1 MTLKVPTTRQE
12 YLDLVGIYENTLWLA
27 NAAESQVWIDRAD
40 KKVGE
45 CERLFEQCKFY
56 IDEDGLWCEKEEK
69 QYDPNILRTKRLPS
83 VHTNSYLILV
93 DLYTAN
99 LDLL

>member
-27 NAAESQVWIDRAD
+27 DVIDTPDHVETQRRRREATQRAI
-40 KKVGE
+40 E
-45 CERLFEQCKFY
+45 CEKLFEQCKFY

-69 QYDPNILRTKRLPS
+69 
-83 VHTNSYLILV
+83 
-93 DLYTAN
+93 
-99 LDLL
+99 